1 MNFPVLQSSSWPKKT
16 EISKKKQNKTATYS
30 LCANALRLSWT
41 CSPFLCKTD
50 LNTAVFRRK
59 NWATFEILKKS
70 KKHFYWHYRIISYA
84 QTGSREG
91 AMFFWK
97 KKNSKKRVSVQKL
110 DLAKKNSKSWIVS
123 FLKTR
128 ISDTRFRLKCLPY
141 GVFIGTIWALGLS
154 VRIFLKNWYFGQVI
168 AKIIVYPSLPQS
180 KAIQRS
186 KFVCEFLLK
195 NNADF
200 TPKQF
205 LKITLSTDLLSIF
218 FGNIQF
224 ASFWTISGCIQF

>member
-1 MNFPVLQSSSWPKKT
+1 MFLGGNPCN
-16 EISKKKQNKTATYS
+16 ISKFGKKSEKTFIRTLSNYF
-30 LCANALRLSWT
+30 LCANGLQGRGNV
-41 CSPFLCKTD
+41 FLEKK
-50 LNTAVFRRK
+50 VRK
-59 NWATFEILKKS
+59 NGFLYKNSI
-70 KKHFYWHYRIISYA
+70 RP
-84 QTGSREG
+84 
-91 AMFFWK
+91 
-97 KKNSKKRVSVQKL
+97 KKNTL
-110 DLAKKNSKSWIVS
+110 SWIVS

-218 FGNIQF
+218 LETYILRLSELSLVAF
-224 ASFWTISGCIQF
+224 SFKPTHTLAYGVCGGLGVGVLFLLPF

>member
-1 MNFPVLQSSSWPKKT
+1 MS
-16 EISKKKQNKTATYS
+16 
-30 LCANALRLSWT
+30 LSWT
-41 CSPFLCKTD
+41 CSPFPCKTV
-50 LNTAVFRRK
+50 LNTAVFRGK
-59 NWATFEILKKS
+59 NFATFEILKKIEKTFLLTLS
-70 KKHFYWHYRIISYA
+70 NYFLCANGLQGRGNVFLEKKVRKNGFLYKNSIRP
-84 QTGSREG
+84 
-91 AMFFWK
+91 K
-97 KKNSKKRVSVQKL
+97 KK
-110 DLAKKNSKSWIVS
+110 SKSCIVS

-128 ISDTRFRLKCLPY
+128 ISDTRLRLKCLPY

-224 ASFWTISGCIQF
+224 VSFWTISGCIQF

>member
-1 MNFPVLQSSSWPKKT
+1 MFEKT
-16 EISKKKQNKTATYS
+16 GFYTKT
-30 LCANALRLSWT
+30 R
-41 CSPFLCKTD
+41 FG
-50 LNTAVFRRK
+50 
-59 NWATFEILKKS
+59 
-70 KKHFYWHYRIISYA
+70 
-84 QTGSREG
+84 Q
-91 AMFFWK
+91 
-97 KKNSKKRVSVQKL
+97 KKNSKI
-110 DLAKKNSKSWIVS
+110 WFVS

-218 FGNIQF
+218 LETYNLRL
-224 ASFWTISGCIQF
+224 SELSSGCIQF